1 MEFPH
6 ILLSLPKWWPS
17 SGNREETVPLPPSPQ
32 SPSEALRFTR
42 EPILDS
48 SGTPRP
54 SCMNQQT
61 WAAGG
66 MGRGCRAPP
75 PSLLGCPPQE
85 DSTSHNL
92 PYQVCEQ
99 LPPYPSWGVTKHR
112 TSAPS
117 GAGKKIPPTAMPVKS
132 LRGFMGQDIALSC
145 RKPDQPLWE
154 CTPTEAVPH
163 RVSSTS
169 PSWPMRNTTLHGT
182 SAMLD
187 M

>member
-32 SPSEALRFTR
+32 SPSKALRFTR

-117 GAGKKIPPTAMPVKS
+117 GAGEKIPPTAMPVKS